1 MLNYLIGISII
12 LLALGV
18 VVLFVQVMKLAW
30 HVKMV
35 DDVVVRLVKGEKITL
50 KKIDDNTN

>member
-1 MLNYLIGISII
+1 MLNYIIGISII

-35 DDVVVRLVKGEKITL
+35 DDVVVRIVKGEKIAL

>member
-18 VVLFVQVMKLAW
+18 VVLFVQVMKLGW
-30 HVKMV
+30 HVKMM
-35 DDVVVRLVKGEKITL
+35 DDVVVRLIKGEKIAL

>member
-35 DDVVVRLVKGEKITL
+35 DDVVVRLVKGEKIAL